1 MRSPTAF
8 REAHLMKK
16 AARRSATVVTL
27 LLLSACAQ
35 PTNLTQ
41 DQSARIEAGDK
52 EARSNVGLS
61 VMRTCLGSTPYSD
74 GWCLGYLM
82 GTAEGA
88 PPGLFCVP
96 SDTRAGDVRKAFL
109 AWANTY
115 PEHLSQPRILTVW
128 AALREQWPCRNPGG
142 QTALPPT
149 SPQDQP
155 SVLIRAERGQLS
167 GEQGSRLQASATD

>member
-1 MRSPTAF
+1 
-8 REAHLMKK
+8 LVKK

-35 PTNLTQ
+35 QTSHTL
-41 DQSARIEAGDK
+41 DQTARTEAGDK
-52 EARSNVGLS
+52 EARSQVGLS
-61 VMRTCLGSTPYSD
+61 VMRTCLGSNPYSD

-109 AWANTY
+109 AWAKTY

-128 AALREQWPCRNPGG
+128 AALRERWPCRNRGG

-149 SPQDQP
+149 LPQDQP
-155 SVLIRAERGQLS
+155 SVPIRAERSPLS
-167 GEQGSRLQASATD
+167 AWQGSRLQGDDE